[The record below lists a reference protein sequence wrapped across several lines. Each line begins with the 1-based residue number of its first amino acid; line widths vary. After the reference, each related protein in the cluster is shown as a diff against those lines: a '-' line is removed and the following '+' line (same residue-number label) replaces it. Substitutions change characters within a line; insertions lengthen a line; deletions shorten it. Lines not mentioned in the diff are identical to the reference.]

1 MWLRTLRQTSAVDI
15 ANSHQQNILYFYRVM
30 PVRRAINENDGI
42 YFITITCARW
52 KKLFEITDG
61 YSVVYNW
68 FDYLKSQG
76 HYINGYVIMPNHL
89 HALIGFKNT
98 GKTVN
103 SIVGNGKRFMA
114 YELIKKLTE
123 LNNIDVLNELSVL
136 VNQTDRARRKLHEV
150 FEPSFD
156 WKECLDSKFIEQ
168 KLTYLH
174 ENPCQQHWK
183 LVENPEEFVHSSAKF
198 YASGEQ
204 GIYAITSYA
213 DLEDVDLTGRLD
225 KNV

>member
-1 MWLRTLRQTSAVDI
+1 
-15 ANSHQQNILYFYRVM
+15 M
-30 PVRRAINENDGI
+30 PVRRAIHENDGI
-42 YFITITCARW
+42 YSITITCTRW

-103 SIVGNGKRFMA
+103 SIVGNGKRFMT

-123 LNNIDVLNELSVL
+123 QNNMDVLNELSGL
-136 VNQTDRARRKLHEV
+136 VNHTDRAKGKLHEV

-156 WKECLDSKFIEQ
+156 WKECLDSNFIEQ
-168 KLTYLH
+168 KLNYIH
-174 ENPCQQHWK
+174 NNPCQDHWK
-183 LVENPEEFVHSSAKF
+183 LVQNPEDYIHSSAKF
-198 YASGEQ
+198 YETEVQ
-204 GIYAITSYA
+204 GIYPVTNYGE
-213 DLEDVDLTGRLD
+213 LEDIDLTGRLG
-225 KNV
+225 V